1 MFSSKRNAFRVGL
14 GAVIG
19 GLFAVGPN
27 ATAQEAQGAG
37 ELDEV
42 IVTAERVQ
50 STAQRTAISM
60 EVMDSD
66 AIKSEGVTSI
76 HTLSQVSPSVNVTG
90 FGGGTVVTVRGIS
103 SRDTTEIG
111 DPAVVVSY
119 DGFYQDRSYALNLTQ
134 YDMERIEILRGPQGT
149 LYGRNATGGA
159 INVYTTRPG
168 KEKGGYVL
176 VDGGSFNTLN
186 TEGAVNLP
194 ISNSLSM
201 RASFASNYH
210 GAYRSRQNSTLGGVD
225 DANARSGRLSFLY
238 EPNEQF
244 SLRFTAQQTV
254 QTALGSAP
262 MQIPYRTDANGWV
275 LHDLPT
281 LQDPKNYTKYFN
293 SRLNLNDTMFRYDMV
308 YRAPWAT
315 ITYLGGYDKL
325 SWNSLLPGAAYING
339 PATNANPN
347 PTYRVQVYNQTE
359 KPETINQE
367 LRFASASADSA
378 LQWQFGVYYFKN
390 HNLLDSFNQAPN
402 GTLAPTPLIH
412 FIYDVEIKSLAAMA
426 QVSYKLSDNFKV
438 TGGFRNNDDQKS
450 RQGYFG
456 PFNVR
461 PPTQP
466 LVISPGSDIKKDTYS
481 FGLDYQITPDNLL
494 YAKYGTGYK
503 SGGFTD
509 IAEYGPEE
517 VKTTE
522 FGSKNRFFDNRMEAN
537 IALYNSDYSGQQVQQ
552 IVQGGGGLRI
562 VNAGATRLRGAEGD
576 FAWATASGRVE
587 LNFAYLDAEFTDFRI
602 PATTARW
609 NGTAWVNSTPLTSAS
624 APYMGPNA
632 VLMASATCSSP
643 ATSRSRHRV
652 DLRWRTRA

>member
-1 MFSSKRNAFRVGL
+1 
-14 GAVIG
+14 
-19 GLFAVGPN
+19 
-27 ATAQEAQGAG
+27 
-37 ELDEV
+37 
-42 IVTAERVQ
+42 
-50 STAQRTAISM
+50 
-60 EVMDSD
+60 
-66 AIKSEGVTSI
+66 
-76 HTLSQVSPSVNVTG
+76 
-90 FGGGTVVTVRGIS
+90 
-103 SRDTTEIG
+103 
-111 DPAVVVSY
+111 
-119 DGFYQDRSYALNLTQ
+119 
-134 YDMERIEILRGPQGT
+134 MERIEILRGPQGT

-159 INVYTTRPG
+159 INIYTTRPG

-176 VDGGSFNTLN
+176 VDAGSFNTVN

-194 ISNSLSM
+194 ISDTLSM

-210 GAYRSRQNSTLGGVD
+210 GAYRARRNATLGGVD

-238 EPNEQF
+238 EPSEQF

-262 MQIPYRTDANGWV
+262 MQVPYRTDANGWV
-275 LHDLPT
+275 LHDVP
-281 LQDPKNYTKYFN
+281 LQEDPKNYTKYFN
-293 SRLNLNDTMFRYDMV
+293 SRLNLNDTMFRYDMTW
-308 YRAPWAT
+308 RTNWAN

-325 SWNSLLPGAAYING
+325 SWNNLAPGAAFING

-367 LRFASASADSA
+367 LRFASANAESP

-402 GTLAPTPLIH
+402 GTLAPTPLVH

-456 PFNVR
+456 AFNTL

-466 LVISPGSDIKKDTYS
+466 LIISPGSDIKKDTYS
-481 FGLDYQITPDNLL
+481 FGLDYQITPSSLL

-522 FGSKNRFFDNRMEAN
+522 FGSKNRFFDNRFEAN
-537 IALYNSDYSGQQVQQ
+537 VALYNSDYSGQQVQQ

-576 FAWATASGRVE
+576 FAWATAAGRVE
-587 LNFAYLDAEFTDFRI
+587 LNFAYLDAQFTDFRI

-609 NGTAWVNSTPLTSAS
+609 NGTAWINSTPLTFAS

-632 VLMASATCSSP
+632 ILDGIGNVQLAGNRPQQAPEWTFGAALQHSWQTTNGKITGRVSSKYQTEQFYSFFNRP
-643 ATSRSRHRV
+643 NDRQGSYAISNLSLAYEPT
-652 DLRWRTRA
+652 DGAWRLQGYVNNLSDEQVYSNAGPNDRAFNYIYSYMPPRTYGARLFYKW